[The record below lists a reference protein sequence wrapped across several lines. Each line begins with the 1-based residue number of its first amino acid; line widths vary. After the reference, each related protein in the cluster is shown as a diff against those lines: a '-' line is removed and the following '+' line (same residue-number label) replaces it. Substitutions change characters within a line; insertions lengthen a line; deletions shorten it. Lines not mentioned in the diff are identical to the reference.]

1 MKSTPLFVLLI
12 VLLSACSPRQ
22 NTDFIIEDYQKH
34 SEAVEEVIEILKVKI
49 AENIKS
55 NPSRNKKYV
64 EIMDSVH
71 IKFNTIYSHV
81 DKLLQNKKNTKSDFM
96 AIYDSSLLLIENIEI
111 TLNDYPTGW
120 HRSEYK
126 TEIFEAI
133 LNKEV
138 WENYLSIYGKK
149 GINILLS
156 KLKCDL
162 KIGERNVLKFCQSS
176 MANSKIICC
185 GASAKVIAYSS
196 YIPSGFYFDASIYFL
211 DFHGYNKIKRIVV
224 NNEEIPIEG
233 GYGRYIVKAPDYVGF
248 HPVKGFI
255 EVDGEDGIEKHEF
268 ITEWQSFVPAVS
280 FEFDKFQ
287 KIKSGE
293 ETNFIVNIPGFR
305 QDDIIVETTKGKITK
320 QKGIGKYK
328 ILVDEKPNT
337 QFLIKV
343 SVKMPDGSIR
353 KMGERKMVVE

>member
-1 MKSTPLFVLLI
+1 MKSTPFFVLLI
-12 VLLSACSPRQ
+12 VLLNACSPSQ
-22 NTDFIIEDYQKH
+22 NTDFIVEDYKKH
-34 SEAVEEVIEILKVKI
+34 FESVEEVIEFLKDEI

-55 NPSRNKKYV
+55 NPLRNKKYV
-64 EIMDSVH
+64 EIMDSVY
-71 IKFNTIYSHV
+71 IKFNTIYSHI

-96 AIYDSSLLLIENIEI
+96 AIYDSSLLLIENVEI

-133 LNKEV
+133 VNKEA
-138 WENYLSIYGKK
+138 WKNHLSFYGKK

-162 KIGERNVLKFCQSS
+162 KIGERNVLKFFKSS
-176 MANSKIICC
+176 MASSKIICC
-185 GASAKVIAYSS
+185 GAFAKVIAYSS
-196 YIPSGFYFDASIYFL
+196 YIPSGYYFEASIYFL
-211 DFHGYNKIKRIVV
+211 DGHGYKRIKRIVV
-224 NNEEIPIEG
+224 NNEEIPVEG
-233 GYGRYIVKAPDYVGF
+233 GYGRYIVKAPDYAGI
-248 HPVKGFI
+248 HPIKGFI
-255 EVDGEDGIEKHEF
+255 EVDGEEGIEKYEF

-280 FEFDKFQ
+280 FEFDKHQ

-293 ETNFIVNIPGFR
+293 ETNFIVNIPGFS
-305 QDDIIVETTKGKITK
+305 DENVIVETTKGKISK

-337 QFLIKV
+337 QFLINV

-353 KMGERKMVVE
+353 KMGERKMMVE